1 MESLN
6 EKTNSR
12 KVFIALME
20 KNIFT
25 FFPDVSKSDTEEDA
39 HSPKLQDEIILP
51 SHYGIKYNQK

>member
-20 KNIFT
+20 KT
-25 FFPDVSKSDTEEDA
+25 FFPDVSKSDTEEDV
-39 HSPKLQDEIILP
+39 HSPKLQDEIILQ
-51 SHYGIKYNQK
+51 SDYGIKYNQK

>member
-1 MESLN
+1 MK
-6 EKTNSR
+6 KTNSR

-39 HSPKLQDEIILP
+39 HSPKLQDEIILQ